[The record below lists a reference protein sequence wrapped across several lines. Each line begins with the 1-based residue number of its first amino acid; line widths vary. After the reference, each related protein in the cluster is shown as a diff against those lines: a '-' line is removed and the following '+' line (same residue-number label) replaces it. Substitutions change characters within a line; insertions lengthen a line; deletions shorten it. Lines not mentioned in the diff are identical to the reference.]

1 MTVEGGYD
9 QSRAPVTTVLEYRQA
24 PTLVRSAKAAPV
36 TSRRLQHS
44 SSAFFRNAKVSSDGS
59 CALVAADDRS
69 LSLYMIAPTSTS
81 YEPWTPLWHYTPPDA
96 LLSFEWFPHASP
108 SNPPYFAFVVA
119 VKDHP
124 VQLLDGADHRLRASY
139 AIIDHQ
145 ERFVAPHAMVFTPD
159 GVNLIC
165 GYDNALEIFDV
176 SVPGAEGVRIPTS
189 PTKKS
194 RSGQK
199 GIISSLAISP
209 DATLIAAGS
218 FSGSVGLYDLTL
230 DYKLIKLI
238 RTNERGGVTQVL
250 FHPSGHLLYVASRL
264 SRSIEVIDMRNLNKP
279 LGRYPRRARTNQR
292 LGIDVD
298 PSGTWLVA
306 GDVTGRT
313 SFYSAEFD
321 PLNAT
326 SFYSF
331 QAAQEPIGSCHY
343 VPGTNQ
349 LLTCSGSRK
358 FQITGCHDTSNGSES
373 DDDEDED
380 ERRRKQTEPEPSVRG
395 DSLQLWDQT

>member
-1 MTVEGGYD
+1 MTV
-9 QSRAPVTTVLEYRQA
+9 PEYRQA
-24 PTLVRSAKAAPV
+24 PTLARSAAAAPV
-36 TSRRLQHS
+36 SSRRLQQS
-44 SSAFFRNAKVSSDGS
+44 SSAFFRNAIISSDGS

-81 YEPWTPLWHYTPPDA
+81 AAPWTPVWHYTPPDA
-96 LLSFEWFPHASP
+96 LLSFQWFPHASP

-124 VQLLDGADHRLRASY
+124 VQLLDGSDHRLRATY

-145 ERFVAPHAMVFTPD
+145 ERFVAPHSMVFTPD
-159 GVNLIC
+159 GSHLIC

-176 SVPGAEGVRIPTS
+176 SLPGAEGIRIPTS

-199 GIISSLAISP
+199 GIISSLTISP
-209 DATLIAAGS
+209 DATLVAAGS

-230 DYKLIKLI
+230 DAKLIKVI

-298 PSGTWLVA
+298 PSGTWLAA
-306 GDVTGRT
+306 GDVTGKI

-326 SFYSF
+326 PFYSLK
-331 QAAQEPIGSCHY
+331 AAQEPIGSCHY
-343 VPGTNQ
+343 VPGTKQ
-349 LLTCSGSRK
+349 LMTCSGSRK
-358 FQITGCHDTSNGSES
+358 FQVMGSGDTSSGSDSES
-373 DDDEDED
+373 DGEGDGDRPE
-380 ERRRKQTEPEPSVRG
+380 TETASKPTAQG